1 MPGEI
6 AIERAAMALV
16 KSFEGTHV
24 AARVTQ
30 HELAIVV

>member
-1 MPGEI
+1 
-6 AIERAAMALV
+6 MAPV

-30 HELAIVV
+30 HELAIVIGGHRP